1 MNIIERG
8 RGGFMEERFIK
19 DRFFIEM
26 TEEEEKKDILRN
38 IFHTKAEL
46 TNANKNFE
54 FANNNE
60 LIDYYVYKIKSM
72 QAQLDRLIKL
82 AKEKGIEVE
91 KLA

>member
-1 MNIIERG
+1 
-8 RGGFMEERFIK
+8 MEERFLK
-19 DRFFIEM
+19 DKVLIEI

-54 FANNNE
+54 FANTNE

-72 QAQLDRLIKL
+72 QAQLDSLIKL
-82 AKEKGIEVE
+82 AKEKGIVVE

>member
-1 MNIIERG
+1 
-8 RGGFMEERFIK
+8 MEERYIK
-19 DRFFIEM
+19 DKVLIEI
-26 TEEEEKKDILRN
+26 TQEEERKDILRN
-38 IFHTKAEL
+38 ILHTKAEL

-54 FANNNE
+54 FANTNE

-72 QAQLDRLIKL
+72 QSKLDGLIKL

>member
-1 MNIIERG
+1 
-8 RGGFMEERFIK
+8 MEEKYIK
-19 DRFFIEM
+19 DKVLIEI

-38 IFHTKAEL
+38 ILHTKAEL

-54 FANNNE
+54 FANTNE

-72 QAQLDRLIKL
+72 QARLDRLIKL

>member
-1 MNIIERG
+1 MVLKNIENQLWN
-8 RGGFMEERFIK
+8 RFS
-19 DRFFIEM
+19 FCNY
-26 TEEEEKKDILRN
+26 KKLQDILRN

-72 QAQLDRLIKL
+72 QAQLDGLIKL

>member
-1 MNIIERG
+1 
-8 RGGFMEERFIK
+8 MEEKFLK
-19 DRFFIEM
+19 DKILVEI

-54 FANNNE
+54 FANSNE

-82 AKEKGIEVE
+82 AKEKGIELE
-91 KLA
+91 QLA

>member
-1 MNIIERG
+1 
-8 RGGFMEERFIK
+8 MEEKFLK
-19 DRFFIEM
+19 DKILVEI
-26 TEEEEKKDILRN
+26 TEEDEKKDILRN

-54 FANNNE
+54 FANSNE

-82 AKEKGIEVE
+82 AKEKGIELE

>member
-1 MNIIERG
+1 
-8 RGGFMEERFIK
+8 MEEKFLK
-19 DRFFIEM
+19 DRLLIEI

-54 FANNNE
+54 FANTNE

-72 QAQLDRLIKL
+72 QAQLDSLIKL